1 MLITLENEST
11 ALMGKWISLK
21 VLGKKDTRVKAR
33 KLYIDSDVNKHEQ
46 IINYYNNLIENGVNP
61 KIALLKSI
69 LCEKNVTG
77 IVNNDNELK
86 LLFESESIFFNKK
99 PAIGI
104 ALYSPDI
111 KEYKEELIDVS
122 YKNYSDSRYQFLYKN
137 IEKDNNEYKFN
148 TKSGI
153 SSYDKNEKSC
163 TFNLVD
169 YNSSKFYLK
178 EQEFLIFSIEE
189 ILNKYNEMCYL
200 DYGVI
205 TSPNNNV
212 NYYVKDLVLEVL
224 DIKIKIDLLDDTEFD
239 NIMDKVYEHNK
250 RVEKLIKKEK
260 R

>member
-33 KLYIDSDVNKHEQ
+33 KLYVDGDVNKHEQ
-46 IINYYNNLIENGVNP
+46 IINYYNYLIKNGVNS

-77 IVNNDNELK
+77 IVTNDSELK

-99 PAIGI
+99 PSIGI

-122 YKNYSDSRYQFLYKN
+122 YKNYSDSRYQFLYNNLEKN
-137 IEKDNNEYKFN
+137 NKEFVFN

-153 SSYDKNEKSC
+153 SSYDKDEKAC

-169 YNSSKFYLK
+169 YNCSKFYLK

-189 ILNKYNEMCYL
+189 ILNKYNEICYL
-200 DYGVI
+200 DYGVMA
-205 TSPNNNV
+205 SPSNNI
-212 NYYVKDLVLEVL
+212 NYYVKDLVLEVF
-224 DIKIKIDLLDDTEFD
+224 DIKIKIDLLDDIEFD
-239 NIMDKVYEHNK
+239 NIMDKIYEHNK
-250 RVEKLIKKEK
+250 KVEKRLKEK